1 MISRDEEEG
10 GATIIHPMD
19 RVPLFYRTVNDLFR
33 ELALKE
39 TPFHAC
45 PITVEEMGALV
56 DMVQKN
62 TITGKIGKDVLH
74 IMLQE
79 GGGHPQDIV
88 DKKGWARIDDSALL
102 KSMCEDLV
110 AKHTQQ
116 VCKGDWKLVNT
127 MVFILFYR
135 LQSSRKAK
143 RKCTSGLL
151 VKSCEKPR
159 AWPTPT
165 RLMQPYV
172 MLLDVN

>member
-1 MISRDEEEG
+1 
-10 GATIIHPMD
+10 MD

-56 DMVQKN
+56 DMVEKN

-110 AKHTQQ
+110 KKHTQQ
-116 VCKGDWKLVNT
+116 V
-127 MVFILFYR
+127 M
-135 LQSSRKAK
+135 
-143 RKCTSGLL
+143 
-151 VKSCEKPR
+151 
-159 AWPTPT
+159 
-165 RLMQPYV
+165 
-172 MLLDVN
+172 